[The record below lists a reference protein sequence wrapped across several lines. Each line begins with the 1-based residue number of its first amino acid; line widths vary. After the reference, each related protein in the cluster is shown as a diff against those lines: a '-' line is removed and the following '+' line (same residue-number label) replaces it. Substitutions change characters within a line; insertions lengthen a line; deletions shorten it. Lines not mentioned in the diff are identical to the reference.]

1 MTSVS
6 SNKRKSDILF
16 NDSPSEYKKSRNSI
30 EFDHSEYKK
39 LYNLFYER
47 ISSGK
52 YNHIIYDIV
61 SVKEYLNDLN
71 KFIGTD
77 ALKSSILED
86 CISSLCKKEEQLE
99 ISAKI
104 HEILSEI
111 YIRKIT
117 EIDKKALS
125 VLPSPKY
132 EGMTN
137 DTLEEMVSGM
147 RRTAENLKLNLTYM
161 LTAPPGTGKTT
172 IAKIC
177 SGLMASL
184 GIITQPESSDNK
196 FSEREHHIKMIT
208 KYGDIFNVL
217 ERQMT
222 LVNNLQR
229 CQQKMVNPESKE
241 CKEKITKL
249 MEHLSENLYVLDEMP
264 NKAYNRLKAL
274 MPSLYTELTEMKEYV
289 ETIESCLTKYAKNT
303 AATKKM
309 TDNCHKQTNINMK
322 SLMTDMNPHL
332 SCGSNPHNP
341 NYDSRVLSSN
351 NPKRNSGKINS
362 SNNMI
367 IGRAIP
373 LQTFLGSVFSQM
385 LNNSM
390 NGQNAQTPPE
400 ESEDSQEE
408 TEPDEECCGDDED
421 EECTKPENKK
431 NTSGTKELNFGIY
444 SREHFVAGYVGQS
457 ALKTIALLNKH
468 LGGSIVI
475 DEAYSL
481 ILEDGK
487 DSFGMEVL
495 TTINRFITEHLGE
508 IIIYFAGY
516 EDKMQL
522 LFRSQ
527 PGLKRRIHKTYKI
540 EPYTSDQLHKIFMS
554 QLADKKIAVEEE
566 DYIKAHFHD
575 NLKKYPYFG
584 GDTFMLVQACSI
596 ILDIEKFKMDKD
608 EIPVIPPNMLTKK
621 MFLKAFNR
629 FEGSKGKTEED
640 DFTKKPEYL
649 NFYL

>member
-1 MTSVS
+1 MSL
-6 SNKRKSDILF
+6 NKRKLDAQEVVF
-16 NDSPSEYKKSRNSI
+16 NDSPSDYKKSRNSNEI
-30 EFDHSEYKK
+30 DYSEYKK

-47 ISSGK
+47 ITSGK
-52 YNHIIYDIV
+52 YDHIIYDIV

-86 CISSLCKKEEQLE
+86 CISSLCKKEEQIE
-99 ISAKI
+99 ISSKI
-104 HEILSEI
+104 HEILSEV

-125 VLPSPKY
+125 VLPNPKY
-132 EGMTN
+132 DGISN

-184 GIITQPESSDNK
+184 GIITQPESKDSK
-196 FSEREHHIKMIT
+196 FSEREHHIKMIS

-217 ERQMT
+217 ERQTT
-222 LVNNLQR
+222 LVNNLQK
-229 CQQKMVNPESKE
+229 CQQKLVNPESKE
-241 CKEKITKL
+241 CNEKITKL
-249 MEHLSENLYVLDEMP
+249 LDHLTENLYVLDEMP

-289 ETIESCLTKYAKNT
+289 ETLEKCLTRYAKNT
-303 AATKKM
+303 ATTKRSIE
-309 TDNCHKQTNINMK
+309 NCNKQTNINMK
-322 SLMTDMNPHL
+322 SLMTEMKTHL
-332 SCGSNPHNP
+332 SCDSNPRNP
-341 NYDSRVLSSN
+341 NYDSNVLA
-351 NPKRNSGKINS
+351 PKRNNGRKQPAQP
-362 SNNMI
+362 MI

-385 LNNSM
+385 LLNPGNND
-390 NGQNAQTPPE
+390 NTPTNSE
-400 ESEDSQEE
+400 ESEDE
-408 TEPDEECCGDDED
+408 TEPEEGCCGEDDED

-540 EPYTSDQLHKIFMS
+540 EPYTSEQLYKIFMS
-554 QLADKKIAVEEE
+554 QLADKKITVEE
-566 DYIKAHFHD
+566 DDFIKAHFQD

-596 ILDIEKFKMDKD
+596 ILDIEKFMMKKD

-621 MFLKAFNR
+621 MFVKAFNR
-629 FEGSKGKTEED
+629 FEGSKGKSEED